1 MAGSGE
7 GKATNQ
13 RMGGGGIIN
22 MARLKHLIGV
32 AAVLAAGLPAAAGS
46 VHAAQGAPVNWQIGF
61 QDAATPVMHAIV
73 WFHDDLLMP
82 IITLIAGFVLVMMVI
97 CMVRFRKKANPTPSK
112 TSHNTILEV
121 AWTVVPILILVVIAI
136 PSFRL
141 LYFQNDYLYKVEPP
155 DLTIKAIGVQW
166 YWTYEYP
173 DHGGFSFDS
182 YMVPEDKLQP
192 GQPRLLAVDREVIVP
207 VGKVVRLIVTADPQ
221 GVIHAWAI
229 PAFGVKIDAVPGRLN
244 ETWFKVERAGLYY
257 GQCSELCGRDHA
269 FMPIAVRAVSEGE
282 FNNWA
287 EKARTAGVE
296 EASKMFA
303 LKANDL
309 TAPGARHAAAM
320 KSSATN

>member
-1 MAGSGE
+1 MGGE
-7 GKATNQ
+7 GI
-13 RMGGGGIIN
+13 GN
-22 MARLKHLIGV
+22 MTRLKHLIGV
-32 AAVLAAGLPAAAGS
+32 AAVLAAGLPAAADS
-46 VHAAQGAPVNWQIGF
+46 VHATEGAPVNWQMGF
-61 QDAATPVMHAIV
+61 QDAATPVMHAIR

-82 IITLIAGFVLVMMVI
+82 IITVIAGFVLLMLVI

-141 LYFQNDYLYKVEPP
+141 LYFQTDYLYKVEAP

-182 YMVPEDKLQP
+182 FMVPEEKLQP

-207 VGKVVRLIVTADPQ
+207 VGKVVRMIVTADPQ

-269 FMPIAVRAVSEGE
+269 FMPIAVRAVSEAE
-282 FNNWA
+282 FNAWTD
-287 EKARTAGVE
+287 KARTAGIE
-296 EASKMFA
+296 EAGKMFA
-303 LKANDL
+303 LKAKD
-309 TAPGARHAAAM
+309 PAATSGKRIAEM
-320 KSSATN
+320 KRSAAH